1 MEQKN
6 RTHCTSAP
14 ADSYDPHSGAGIR
27 AKAASLLLGILLWV
41 WPFVA
46 HADSQVVKTYC
57 ALTTNYAT
65 MEELKADIE
74 ANAKRLAVAA
84 LYGEQITALTT
95 VEGFRVTRDQIDAYA
110 VGFVRV
116 NDIQFYAGEDQGEH
130 CVRITAFA
138 TEDDLARF
146 APQRIVSRMCK
157 ADSNLNVVALRE
169 RTRQEALIQAV
180 IEYNPNLEEIS
191 ATRLRRLVQK
201 VKYLESDFLPGTETY
216 CVEVEGYI
224 LPIEVMALLNEQ
236 REATP
241 QPAPAQSP
249 RAPSTH
255 TPTATAADTAEQLAM
270 AVKATL
276 TAIAPTPTSTAIAPP
291 TPNATA
297 TARTQATV
305 TTRSVQATLT
315 ASAPT
320 PTRTPTVTPTPFAVA
335 PTATPTPRLTYHT
348 IPLDRIA
355 NTTIREGYSNPP
367 FGNSWLNG
375 VKFYLSDAA
384 LNTAMTQTEGEV
396 NARLPTTLALT
407 GLNIAAPRSIH
418 LLITG
423 GNVRREFSGR
433 QVGRVVAEFSN
444 GQSITKPIIAGQ
456 QLREW
461 HLAGD
466 RNVVTTSDPAVTQ
479 AYADMRTDG
488 VGACVIDMLTIQ
500 VPEALRSQASLTS
513 VSIIDE
519 SVQLI
524 GDLKPAINLLGL
536 TILAEE

>member
-1 MEQKN
+1 M
-6 RTHCTSAP
+6 
-14 ADSYDPHSGAGIR
+14 SGWQSRSTLATVRLRSTGASR
-27 AKAASLLLGILLWV
+27 LAKAASLLLGVLLSVILPSV
-41 WPFVA
+41 TQ
-46 HADSQVVKTYC
+46 ADSQVVKTYC
-57 ALTTNYAT
+57 ALTTDYAT
-65 MEELKADIE
+65 VEELKADIE

-95 VEGFRVTRDQIDAYA
+95 VEGFRVTRDQIDTYA

-116 NDIQFYAGEDQGEH
+116 NDIQFYDGAAQGEL

-138 TEDDLARF
+138 TDDDLARF

-157 ADSNLNVVALRE
+157 ADSNLSVAALRD
-169 RTRQEALIQAV
+169 RTRQEALIQAM

-241 QPAPAQSP
+241 QPAPTRSP
-249 RAPSTH
+249 RATSTH
-255 TPTATAADTAEQLAM
+255 TPTATAAAAAEHLAL
-270 AVKATL
+270 AVAATL
-276 TAIAPTPTSTAIAPP
+276 TAIAPTPTNTAVATP

-297 TARTQATV
+297 TIRAQATV
-305 TTRSVQATLT
+305 TTRAVQATLT

-320 PTRTPTVTPTPFAVA
+320 PT
-335 PTATPTPRLTYHT
+335 PRLTYYT

-375 VKFYLSDAA
+375 VKFRLSDAA

-396 NARLPTTLALT
+396 NARLPTMLALT

-423 GNVRREFSGR
+423 GNVRREFAGR
-433 QVGRVVAEFSN
+433 QVGRVVVELSN

-466 RNVVTTSDPAVTQ
+466 QNVVTTSDPAVTQ

-500 VPEALRSQASLTS
+500 VPEEVRSQASLTS

-536 TILAEE
+536 TVLAEE